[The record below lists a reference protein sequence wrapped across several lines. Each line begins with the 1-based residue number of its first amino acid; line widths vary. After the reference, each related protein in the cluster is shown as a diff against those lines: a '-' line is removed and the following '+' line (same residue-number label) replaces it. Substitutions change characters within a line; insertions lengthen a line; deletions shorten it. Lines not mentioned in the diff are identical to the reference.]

1 MIFTGGMFS
10 QLSLYIESLLL
21 QIGHKS
27 AQQDTLGAKKKGQ
40 GLGEEDV
47 FKLLNEM
54 EIRGRVGKQL
64 EI

>member
-1 MIFTGGMFS
+1 MFS
-10 QLSLYIESLLL
+10 QLSLYIEILLL

-27 AQQDTLGAKKKGQ
+27 AQQDTLGTKKKGQ

-54 EIRGRVGKQL
+54 EIRGRVGEQL